1 MFGMTVKDA
10 DTLGSG
16 LRVCKKLRIVKIA
29 NSKLDDDRFY
39 AVYDGL
45 KNLSNLGNG
54 IYIRHKSLLKYC
66 KLFFIRND
74 IQPVYK
80 YN

>member
-16 LRVCKKLRIVKIA
+16 LRVCKKLRVVKIA

-39 AVYDGL
+39 AIYDGL
-45 KNLSNLGNG
+45 KNLSNLG
-54 IYIRHKSLLKYC
+54 KLLDGETTC
-66 KLFFIRND
+66 LI
-74 IQPVYK
+74 
-80 YN
+80 

>member
-16 LRVCKKLRIVKIA
+16 LRVCKKLRVIKIA

-39 AVYDGL
+39 AIYDGL
-45 KNLSNLGNG
+45 KNLSNLGKPLNG
-54 IYIRHKSLLKYC
+54 ETTLHC
-66 KLFFIRND
+66 
-74 IQPVYK
+74 
-80 YN
+80 